1 MKRFFHFVLRSMQLL
16 VLLFLLAI
24 HYFTK
29 RKMGMARYMV
39 YIGRKLRAGT
49 MFGIPVLFLL
59 FSLLLLLSLLFLCF
73 FWHKGG
79 RESGFFLRRG
89 LLLWLLP
96 LLSLFYLIFANSS
109 EQRDFYVFILGF
121 SLILFLQL
129 LLSVLSPEVRHG

>member
-16 VLLFLLAI
+16 VLLFLLII

-59 FSLLLLLSLLFLCF
+59 FSLLLLSLLLLCL

-79 RESGFFLRRG
+79 RKGGFFLRRG
-89 LLLWLLP
+89 LLLWLFP

-129 LLSVLSPEVRHG
+129 LLSVLSQEARHG